1 MKSKKLKSLIFLFL
15 VVIVF
20 LVGAN
25 YLFGD
30 SQGSETSKPET
41 ESIGVA
47 NQTNESATFE
57 SSSSKEEAAENLQVR
72 EDIFGSRTVP
82 REEAFMD
89 ALHKMTHQKVH
100 ATPKWGTLEIT
111 EERLLEMQSVLNT
124 TQYDHAVFYQN
135 ALEQWLRGDFTNSV
149 DVHNYIWNL
158 QGGTVGEA
166 KRLLTPEEEANYIDQ
181 YFR

>member
-1 MKSKKLKSLIFLFL
+1 MGT
-15 VVIVF
+15 VF
-20 LVGAN
+20 LLGVN
-25 YLFGD
+25 YLLGD
-30 SQGSETSKPET
+30 SEGPKTRKPEIET
-41 ESIGVA
+41 IEVA
-47 NQTNESATFE
+47 NQTNESAVESDEETTLE
-57 SSSSKEEAAENLQVR
+57 SSPMIEEATENLQVR

-166 KRLLTPEEEANYIDQ
+166 KRLLTPEEEVNYIDQ